1 MILARRPTN
10 LWSILKSGAPG
21 HPKRFTVG
29 STPARTRGGS
39 SSTPTPRRRETNET
53 SSDSARDGTT
63 PRASGEL
70 YPGVGRIAPSRPF
83 PRDTD
88 QEEAQHLSEVG
99 TGRKQPAGT
108 FGSLQVIGYTKH
120 SPGVTILK
128 RSNRRLKTM
137 ESTSF
142 AASVGSL
149 NILQVPSS
157 VRQHINE
164 KVKGAAS

>member
-1 MILARRPTN
+1 M
-10 LWSILKSGAPG
+10 
-21 HPKRFTVG
+21 
-29 STPARTRGGS
+29 
-39 SSTPTPRRRETNET
+39 

-63 PRASGEL
+63 PRDSGEL
-70 YPGVGRIAPSRPF
+70 DPGIGRIAPSRPF

-88 QEEAQHLSEVG
+88 QEEAQYRSEAG

-108 FGSLQVIGYTKH
+108 CSLQVIGYTKH

-128 RSNRRLKTM
+128 RSSRGLKTM
-137 ESTSF
+137 ASTSF

-164 KVKGAAS
+164 KVKGAASIWNRSTSVTRPIQFARWSSS